1 MSKSAFIKSSI
12 AKKYWMALTGL
23 FLCLFLV
30 GHLIGNLQLIVKT
43 GEEGRRAFN
52 EYAYFMT
59 HNPAI
64 MVLSYLT
71 YFSILFHAIDGIAL
85 FIQNKKARPVS
96 YAYTKPSANSSL
108 ASRSMA
114 LLGTLVLVFI
124 ATHMSNFWWKMKVS
138 DEVPMHS
145 YISPSSQD
153 TMYLTHKGEQLS
165 TKQIREFGE
174 IKGTQLIFKPD
185 KYTAS
190 MERQIDDF
198 LEQNQ
203 NISDNDL
210 VLIEEQKRKLKQYKL
225 KQYNNEIIAEGY
237 KDLHTVVMEFF
248 SKTNKTDSG
257 VPLGLLGMLFYVF
270 SMAVLGFHLWHGF
283 ASAFQSLGLNHPKY
297 SPMISIIGKGFAVL
311 IPLLFAII
319 PTFIYLNS

>member
-71 YFSILFHAIDGIAL
+71 YFSILFHAVDGIAL
-85 FIQNKKARPVS
+85 FFQNKKARPVS

-138 DEVPMHS
+138 DEVPLHTYMAS
-145 YISPSSQD
+145 RDKDFPDKNYAEQVNKKEYYYTLNGPILKD
-153 TMYLTHKGEQLS
+153 TSATMEKGLELY
-165 TKQIREFGE
+165 
-174 IKGTQLIFKPD
+174 IKGT
-185 KYTAS
+185 
-190 MERQIDDF
+190 
-198 LEQNQ
+198 N
-203 NISDNDL
+203 
-210 VLIEEQKRKLKQYKL
+210 LKV
-225 KQYNNEIIAEGY
+225 ATGY
-237 KDLHTVVMEFF
+237 KDLHTVVFKYF
-248 SKTNKTDSG
+248 SKENRSESG
-257 VPLGLLGMLFYVF
+257 IPLGLLGTLFYVF

-283 ASAFQSLGLNHPKY
+283 ASAFQSLGLNHRKY
-297 SPMISIIGKGFAVL
+297 SPMISMIGKGFAVV

-319 PTFIYLNS
+319 PALIYLNS

>member
-1 MSKSAFIKSSI
+1 MSNSAFIKSSI

-59 HNPAI
+59 HNPAV

-96 YAYTKPSANSSL
+96 YAYNKPSANSSL
-108 ASRSMA
+108 PSRYMA

-138 DEVPMHS
+138 DDIPLHS
-145 YISPSSQD
+145 YYSPMSQD
-153 TMYLTHKGEQLS
+153 TMFLTHKGEQISKAQLRL
-165 TKQIREFGE
+165 IGE
-174 IKGTQLIFKPD
+174 TEGTQLVMSAEKVN
-185 KYTAS
+185 K
-190 MERQIDDF
+190 
-198 LEQNQ
+198 
-203 NISDNDL
+203 
-210 VLIEEQKRKLKQYKL
+210 LIEEQFNNQLNANVLDEAQVKELEEAKKKQLIKKDEVL
-225 KQYNNEIIAEGY
+225 GEGY
-237 KDLHTVVMEFF
+237 KDLHTVVMQFF
-248 SKTNKTDSG
+248 SKKNKSDSG
-257 VPLGLLGMLFYVF
+257 IPLGLLGMLFYVA

-297 SPMISIIGKGFAVL
+297 SPLINIVGKGYAV
-311 IPLLFAII
+311 IVPLLFAII
-319 PTFIYLNS
+319 PVLIYLNN

>member
-30 GHLIGNLQLIVKT
+30 GHLIGNLQLIIKT

-124 ATHMSNFWWKMKVS
+124 ATHMSNFWWKICN
-138 DEVPMHS
+138 
-145 YISPSSQD
+145 YWRI
-153 TMYLTHKGEQLS
+153 Y
-165 TKQIREFGE
+165 
-174 IKGTQLIFKPD
+174 
-185 KYTAS
+185 
-190 MERQIDDF
+190 
-198 LEQNQ
+198 
-203 NISDNDL
+203 
-210 VLIEEQKRKLKQYKL
+210 YK
-225 KQYNNEIIAEGY
+225 
-237 KDLHTVVMEFF
+237 
-248 SKTNKTDSG
+248 
-257 VPLGLLGMLFYVF
+257 
-270 SMAVLGFHLWHGF
+270 
-283 ASAFQSLGLNHPKY
+283 
-297 SPMISIIGKGFAVL
+297 
-311 IPLLFAII
+311 
-319 PTFIYLNS
+319 

>member
-30 GHLIGNLQLIVKT
+30 GHLIGNLQLIIKT

-124 ATHMSNFWWKMKVS
+124 ATHMSNFWWKMKIS
-138 DEVPMHS
+138 DEVPLHA
-145 YISPSSQD
+145 YYSPMSQD
-153 TMYLTHKGEQLS
+153 TMYLTHKGEQVSKAQVRL
-165 TKQIREFGE
+165 IGE
-174 IKGTQLIFKPD
+174 IDGSQLVMKAEKVNKLIEAQFTNQINSNVLDENQVKELEEAKNKQLIKKD
-185 KYTAS
+185 
-190 MERQIDDF
+190 E
-198 LEQNQ
+198 
-203 NISDNDL
+203 
-210 VLIEEQKRKLKQYKL
+210 VLG
-225 KQYNNEIIAEGY
+225 EGY
-237 KDLHTVVMEFF
+237 KDLHTVVMEYF
-248 SKTNKTDSG
+248 SKNNKSDTG
-257 VPLGLLGMLFYVF
+257 VPLGLLGMLFYAF

-283 ASAFQSLGLNHPKY
+283 ASAFQSLGFNHPKY
-297 SPMISIIGKGFAVL
+297 SPLISIIGKGFAVV
-311 IPLLFAII
+311 IPFLFAII
-319 PTFIYLNS
+319 PALIYLNS

>member
-30 GHLIGNLQLIVKT
+30 GHLIGNLQLIIKT

-64 MVLSYLT
+64 MVFSYLT

-138 DEVPMHS
+138 DEVPLHA
-145 YISPSSQD
+145 YYSPMSQD
-153 TMYLTHKGEQLS
+153 TMYLTHKGEQVSKAQLRL
-165 TKQIREFGE
+165 IGE
-174 IKGTQLIFKPD
+174 VDGSQLVMKAKKVNKLIEAQFINQVNANALDENQVKELEEAKNKQLIKKD
-185 KYTAS
+185 
-190 MERQIDDF
+190 E
-198 LEQNQ
+198 
-203 NISDNDL
+203 
-210 VLIEEQKRKLKQYKL
+210 VLG
-225 KQYNNEIIAEGY
+225 EGY
-237 KDLHTVVMEFF
+237 KDLHTVVMDFF
-248 SKTNKTDSG
+248 SKNNKSDSG

-297 SPMISIIGKGFAVL
+297 SPMISMIGKGFAVV

-319 PTFIYLNS
+319 PALIYLNS

>member
-71 YFSILFHAIDGIAL
+71 YFSILFHAVDGIAL
-85 FIQNKKARPVS
+85 FIQNKKARPVN

-145 YISPSSQD
+145 YYSTSSQD
-153 TMYLTHKGEQLS
+153 TMYLTHKGEQIS

-174 IKGTQLIFKPD
+174 IKGTQLIFKAD
-185 KYTAS
+185 KYRAS
-190 MERQIDDF
+190 MERQIDDI
-198 LEQNQ
+198 LEQNPD
-203 NISDNDL
+203 ISENDL
-210 VLIEEQKRKLKQYKL
+210 ALIEEQRQKLKQYKD
-225 KQYNNEIIAEGY
+225 EIIAEGY

-248 SKTNKTDSG
+248 SKNNKSNTG

-270 SMAVLGFHLWHGF
+270 STAVLGFHLWHGF

-297 SPMISIIGKGFAVL
+297 SPMISMIGKGFAVV

-319 PTFIYLNS
+319 PALIYLNS